1 MSVVLLQY
9 VILDEQTRDTDER
22 SEEPDV
28 DCGVNE
34 TWEFIENNWGLPDLI
49 VSLAD
54 DTRAFFTN
62 QRLLKSI
69 LFDLVKSVDAL
80 SKHPA

>member
-9 VILDEQTRDTDER
+9 VILDEQTRGRDER

-34 TWEFIENNWGLPDLI
+34 TWKFIKNNWGLPDLI

-80 SKHPA
+80 GKHPA